1 MTGIGVY
8 VAQPV
13 NVWTAFNNGSGSR
26 RWFVARETASGTDY
40 HCGKNDELIRYG
52 SFEAASRAADRLN
65 DDYQECGNCGDS
77 VRYVSTR
84 GWCDGCEAEADSAEA
99 LEQPAP
105 PYPGITYVIPCSG
118 AKLDQP
124 APARDLYRG
133 SMFRHTLENA
143 ERSARMDSE
152 QLGKPARVLI
162 LSGLY
167 GLVGLD
173 QVLEPYEQR
182 MDKPGS
188 VTAATLTEQA
198 RELGIDWGS
207 AVYCLLP
214 RPYYARLSEALRALD
229 VYPQDVYEG
238 CGGIGPQRRAN
249 SHIGRPTGGLDVD
262 EPGDGLTVWLGAD
275 ASAFSWRTRILV
287 SYDRLRDAKT
297 LPVATNWWVLD
308 SAAYPML
315 DKNAGWTIPGA
326 EYAAD
331 IRRYGEEIGHL
342 KWAAPQDWP
351 AAPHLLERTGLTAED
366 HQLLTIASVKYLRAA
381 DTGVHIIPVLTG
393 PTPEAYLRHAEM
405 YREAGIDMHDEPI
418 VGVGA
423 LLFRPVKEAAEIIR
437 MLHGAGF
444 TRLHAFGGK
453 GQLLDM
459 VGHLIESV
467 DSAGWSADAR
477 RATDECPHGLV
488 KWERNCPQAARDWAA
503 LQRRRAELSRVQ
515 LVFPLPGGR
524 RVDARRE
531 LVRAEASGCDPWGP
545 VLDALP
551 GL

>member
-1 MTGIGVY
+1 MSGFGVY
-8 VAQPV
+8 IAHQQS
-13 NVWTAFNNGSGSR
+13 VWRAANNGNSKR
-26 RWFVARETASGTDY
+26 PWFLVRETPEGLEY
-40 HCGKNDELIRYG
+40 HYGNAEHVVRYG
-52 SFEAASRAADRLN
+52 SYEAACKAADRVN
-65 DDYQECGNCGDS
+65 ADQASADQ
-77 VRYVSTR
+77 
-84 GWCDGCEAEADSAEA
+84 AEAA
-99 LEQPAP
+99 EQPAP
-105 PYPGITYVIPCSG
+105 PYLGITYVIPCSG
-118 AKLDQP
+118 EKLDHP
-124 APARDLYRG
+124 ALARDLYRG

-143 ERSARMDSE
+143 ERSARMDTE
-152 QLGKPARVLI
+152 ATGKPARVLI
-162 LSGLY
+162 LSGKY
-167 GLVGLD
+167 GLVKPN
-173 QVLEPYEQR
+173 QKLEPYEQR

-207 AVYCLLP
+207 EVYALVP
-214 RPYYARLSEALRALD
+214 RPYYARLSEALHALD

-238 CGGIGPQRRAN
+238 CGGIGPQRRVN

-297 LPVATNWWVLD
+297 LPVATNRWVLD

-315 DKNAGWTIPGA
+315 DKNAGWTIPEQA
-326 EYAAD
+326 YAAD

-342 KWAAPQDWP
+342 EWAAPQDWP
-351 AAPHLLERTGLTAED
+351 AAPHLLERTGLTAEE
-366 HQLLTIASVKYLRAA
+366 HQLRTIASVRYLRAA
-381 DTGVHIIPVLTG
+381 GTGVHILPVLTG
-393 PTPEAYLRHAEM
+393 DTPEAYLRHAEM
-405 YREAGIDMHDEPI
+405 YREAGIDLHDEPI

-437 MLHGAGF
+437 MLHAAGF

-453 GQLLDM
+453 GRLLDM
-459 VGHLIESV
+459 VGHLLESV

-477 RATDECPHGLV
+477 RATNECPHGLV

-515 LVFPLPGGR
+515 LVIPLAGGR

-531 LVRAEASGCDPWGP
+531 LMQADAAGCDPWGP
-545 VLDALP
+545 VLDALAKS
-551 GL
+551 L